1 MFNQGITSIE
11 SFQNYQQHLGLQGRL
26 AAMTR
31 FLVQLTAIADQ
42 SGHGTLGF
50 LTTLHS
56 YDSELY
62 SQRTNFRGGILHAE
76 GLR

>member
-1 MFNQGITSIE
+1 MFNQGSTSIE

-31 FLVQLTAIADQ
+31 FLVQSAAIVDQ

-50 LTTLHS
+50 LTTLDFIPDGPSSKRGVFHS
-56 YDSELY
+56 ES
-62 SQRTNFRGGILHAE
+62 
-76 GLR
+76 LR

>member
-50 LTTLHS
+50 LTTLDFIPDGPSSKGGVFHS
-56 YDSELY
+56 ES
-62 SQRTNFRGGILHAE
+62 
-76 GLR
+76 LR

>member
-1 MFNQGITSIE
+1 MGVFRITK
-11 SFQNYQQHLGLQGRL
+11 QHLELQGRL

-31 FLVQLTAIADQ
+31 FLVQLTAIVDQ

-56 YDSELY
+56 HDLDFIPDGPTSK
-62 SQRTNFRGGILHAE
+62 GGILHAE